1 MRPIVVK
8 KVTHRHATWLG
19 GGGMWEH
26 GAHRGEEGVGGGE
39 GATTS
44 W

>member
-19 GGGMWEH
+19 GGGDV
-26 GAHRGEEGVGGGE
+26 GAWS
-39 GATTS
+39 TS